1 MAAATSHGHF
11 FWPRELPRPLFL
23 AVGAPAAT
31 FLGQKSGRG
40 HKKSGRGHKKS
51 DRGHKKVAAAR
62 KKVAAAM
69 KKVAAARKK
78 WPRPLK
84 KWPRPEK
91 SGRGQKKVAAA
102 MKKVAAASFGPD
114 EIQKVRTDF
123 KTFQKSPDA
132 VFKVF

>member
-1 MAAATSHGHF
+1 MAADI
-11 FWPRELPRPLFL
+11 FL
-23 AVGAPAAT
+23 VEKNCR
-31 FLGQKSGRG
+31 GQ
-40 HKKSGRGHKKS
+40 
-51 DRGHKKVAAAR
+51 KKVAAAR
-62 KKVAAAM
+62 
-69 KKVAAARKK
+69 
-78 WPRPLK
+78 
-84 KWPRPEK
+84 K